1 MRTEEEI
8 REKFN
13 HYEYVRWD
21 DLRNITDY
29 ANGFAD
35 ALNWVLTNTKKS
47 EVNNDN

>member
-35 ALNWVLTNTKKS
+35 ALNWVLSNTKKS
-47 EVNNDN
+47 EAIND